1 LSVGE
6 ILIVLIIAGA
16 GAVVIAMFF
25 GAEEVSEF
33 EWKKQKAVTDLEEM
47 RHDEAEKARQRIVD
61 VLNDE
66 GMK

>member
-1 LSVGE
+1 
-6 ILIVLIIAGA
+6 
-16 GAVVIAMFF
+16 MFF

-33 EWKKQKAVTDLEEM
+33 EWKKRKAVTDLEAM
-47 RHDEAEKARQRIVD
+47 RHEEADKARQRIID

>member
-1 LSVGE
+1 ML
-6 ILIVLIIAGA
+6 
-16 GAVVIAMFF
+16 AVFF

-33 EWKKQKAVTDLEEM
+33 EWKKRKAVSELEEM
-47 RHDEAEKARQRIVD
+47 RHDEADKARQRIID

>member
-1 LSVGE
+1 
-6 ILIVLIIAGA
+6 VL
-16 GAVVIAMFF
+16 AMFF

-33 EWKKQKAVTDLEEM
+33 EWKKRKAVTDLEEM
-47 RHDEAEKARQRIVD
+47 RHEEADKARQGIID